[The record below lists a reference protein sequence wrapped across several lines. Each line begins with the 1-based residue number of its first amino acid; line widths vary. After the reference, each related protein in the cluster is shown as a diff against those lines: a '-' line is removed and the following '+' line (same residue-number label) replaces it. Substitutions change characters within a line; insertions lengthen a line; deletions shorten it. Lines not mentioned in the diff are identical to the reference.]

1 MTYQNG
7 DVLVPGPLTD
17 SSGRLSKES
26 FRAGGA
32 GDESGP
38 ILVCLF
44 VCLSLQSTL
53 QAQFFGA
60 LWGQKTM
67 NFPTLAS
74 RFSVQS
80 FAQLAPPLRRQV
92 YGDQVLL
99 LYLQSRVDESSQCL
113 LASEGKG

>member
-1 MTYQNG
+1 
-7 DVLVPGPLTD
+7 
-17 SSGRLSKES
+17 
-26 FRAGGA
+26 
-32 GDESGP
+32 
-38 ILVCLF
+38 
-44 VCLSLQSTL
+44 
-53 QAQFFGA
+53 
-60 LWGQKTM
+60 M